1 MDRTNVIGEKVKS
14 LRTAKEISLE
24 ELADR
29 TGLAVEQIT
38 RIEENIDIPSLAPLV
53 KLARALGVRLGTFL
67 DDQPDEAGPVV
78 CRRGDAD
85 DTISFSNNALDARQ
99 HLHYHSLS
107 RSKTDRHMEP
117 FIVDIDA
124 NGNNEFHLSAHEGEE
139 FIVDI
144 DANGNNEF
152 HLSAHEG
159 EEFIMVLKGTLEINY
174 GKYTYLLE
182 EGDTIYYDSI
192 VPHHVHAFEGQEA
205 RILAVIYTPI

>member
-1 MDRTNVIGEKVKS
+1 MDKTNIIGEKIKG
-14 LRTAKEISLE
+14 LRMAKEISLD

-29 TGLAVEQIT
+29 TGLAIEQIT

-78 CRRGDAD
+78 CRHGEAD

-99 HLHYHSLS
+99 HMHYHALS

-124 NGNNEFHLSAHEGEE
+124 DGNSEFSISRHTKARSLSW
-139 FIVDI
+139 
-144 DANGNNEF
+144 
-152 HLSAHEG
+152 
-159 EEFIMVLKGTLEINY
+159 Y
-174 GKYTYLLE
+174 
-182 EGDTIYYDSI
+182 
-192 VPHHVHAFEGQEA
+192 
-205 RILAVIYTPI
+205 

>member
-1 MDRTNVIGEKVKS
+1 MDKTNIIGEKIKG
-14 LRTAKEISLE
+14 LRMAKEISLD

-29 TGLAVEQIT
+29 TGLAIEQIT

-78 CRRGDAD
+78 CRHGEAD
-85 DTISFSNNALDARQ
+85 DTISFSNNA
-99 HLHYHSLS
+99 LS

-124 NGNNEFHLSAHEGEE
+124 DGNSEF
-139 FIVDI
+139 
-144 DANGNNEF
+144 N
-152 HLSAHEG
+152 LSAHEG

>member
-1 MDRTNVIGEKVKS
+1 MDKTNIIGEKIKG
-14 LRTAKEISLE
+14 LRMAKEISLD

-29 TGLAVEQIT
+29 TGLAIEQIT

-78 CRRGDAD
+78 CRHGEAD

-99 HLHYHSLS
+99 HMHYHALS
-107 RSKTDRHMEP
+107 RSKTNRHMEP

-124 NGNNEFHLSAHEGEE
+124 DGNSEF
-139 FIVDI
+139 
-144 DANGNNEF
+144 N
-152 HLSAHEG
+152 LSAHEG

>member
-107 RSKTDRHMEP
+107 RSKTDRTW
-117 FIVDIDA
+117 
-124 NGNNEFHLSAHEGEE
+124 NRLSSTSMQTEIMNSICLLTREKS
-139 FIVDI
+139 
-144 DANGNNEF
+144 
-152 HLSAHEG
+152 LSW
-159 EEFIMVLKGTLEINY
+159 Y
-174 GKYTYLLE
+174 
-182 EGDTIYYDSI
+182 
-192 VPHHVHAFEGQEA
+192 
-205 RILAVIYTPI
+205 

>member
-107 RSKTDRHMEP
+107 RSKTDTWNR
-117 FIVDIDA
+117 
-124 NGNNEFHLSAHEGEE
+124 LSSTSMQTEIMNSICLLTREKS
-139 FIVDI
+139 
-144 DANGNNEF
+144 
-152 HLSAHEG
+152 LSW
-159 EEFIMVLKGTLEINY
+159 Y
-174 GKYTYLLE
+174 
-182 EGDTIYYDSI
+182 
-192 VPHHVHAFEGQEA
+192 
-205 RILAVIYTPI
+205 